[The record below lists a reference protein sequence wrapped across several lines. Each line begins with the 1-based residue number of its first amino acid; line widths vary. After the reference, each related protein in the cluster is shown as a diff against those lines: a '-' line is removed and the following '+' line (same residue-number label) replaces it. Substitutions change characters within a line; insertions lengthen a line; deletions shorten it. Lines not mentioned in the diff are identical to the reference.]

1 MGVSITFLS
10 DFGLQDEWVAVCKG
24 VIFGI
29 FPEAVVIDI
38 THEIP
43 PFDIRKGALAM
54 ASALPFMPQGV
65 HLGVV
70 DPGVG
75 TRRRALVLEVE
86 RGDYLVGPDN
96 GLLIPAARAL
106 GGIEKAVEITNE
118 RYMLQPVCP
127 TFHGRD
133 VFAPVAAHLARGVDI
148 TEFGPSIEVKTLEK
162 APWPEPRIKGREIF
176 AEVIDVDRFGTL
188 RFSISR
194 VDLAERG
201 VRLGVELHLI
211 FRGRDFVFPF
221 CATFSEV
228 EAGEALLL
236 VDSSN
241 LLSLAVNQGSAAEKF
256 GLEIGEKVK
265 LKF

>member
-1 MGVSITFLS
+1 MGAFITFLS

-29 FPEAVVIDI
+29 SPEARIVDI

-43 PFDIRKGALAM
+43 PFDIKKGALAM
-54 ASALPFMPQGV
+54 ASALPFMPRGV

-96 GLLIPAARAL
+96 GLLIPAAWAL
-106 GGIEKAVEITNE
+106 DGIEKAVEITNE
-118 RYMLQPVCP
+118 KYMLRPVCP

-148 TEFGPSIEVKTLEK
+148 AEFGPPVEVKTLEK
-162 APWPEPRIKGREIF
+162 APWPESRIEGREIF

-188 RFSISR
+188 RFNVAR
-194 VDLAERG
+194 MDLTDRG
-201 VRLGVELHLI
+201 VRPGGELCLI
-211 FRGRDFVFPF
+211 SRGKEFVFPF
-221 CATFSEV
+221 RTTFSEV
-228 EAGEALLL
+228 KPGEALLL

-241 LLSLAVNQGSAAEKF
+241 LLSLAVNQGSAVKEF

-265 LKF
+265 LKL